1 MLKFYDTIYLWAL
14 AAIPLLAALYV
25 YVIAR
30 KKRTAK
36 KIGDAE
42 LVQQLTKN
50 YSPRKALIK
59 FGLVVAAFAV
69 CALAL
74 ANLKKPKGNNTV
86 NLNGIDVMMAID
98 VSKSMLAQDIKP
110 DRLERAKQLLTRLA
124 GKLADNRIGIVVF
137 AGHAY
142 IQMPL
147 TADNN
152 AAKLYISSINTG
164 MVPVQGTVVGDA
176 LKMCYNAFSGKDKK
190 YKAVIL
196 LSDGEDHDDNANS
209 IAAAMAEDGIII
221 HTVGIGSPEG
231 APIIDETT
239 NEIKKD
245 KDGNTVISKLNED
258 ALKQIA
264 AKGKGTYQL
273 FTSSDEVAANLEK
286 QLASM
291 EKRPI
296 SASSATEY
304 THFFP
309 WFLLIAFVLLIA
321 ELLISERKSRKRMQ
335 AAITVCLL
343 FCCPTLINAQNTK
356 AQLKKANEAY
366 NKQEYDKAAEQYK
379 NILTTDADNVTA
391 QYNLGNALYK
401 KGEHTQAAQA
411 YGAVLEKAPQQ
422 MKAATY
428 YNQGVAL
435 QKSNQ
440 LSECIAAYKNALKL
454 NPTDEDARLNLQ
466 KALQQQKKQQE
477 QQKPQPQKNKQQD
490 PKQKQEP
497 KEPEKD
503 KQPKPQQSKL
513 SQKQAEEKLKALLQ
527 EEKNLQEKLRKAKV
541 STLEKPEKD
550 W

>member
-14 AAIPLLAALYV
+14 AAIPLLAAFYV
-25 YVIAR
+25 YVLA
-30 KKRTAK
+30 KKKQTAK
-36 KIGDAE
+36 KIGDTE

-264 AKGKGTYQL
+264 TKGKGTYQL

-286 QLASM
+286 QLANM

-296 SASSATEY
+296 SASSSTEY

-321 ELLISERKSRKRMQ
+321 EILISEKKSRKRMQ
-335 AAITVCLL
+335 TAITVFLL

-356 AQLKKANEAY
+356 ALLKKANEAY

-379 NILTTDADNVTA
+379 GILATDANNVSA
-391 QYNLGNALYK
+391 QYNLGNALFK

-440 LSECIAAYKNALKL
+440 LPECIAAYKNALKL

-497 KEPEKD
+497 KDQDKD
-503 KQPKPQQSKL
+503 KKPQPQQSKL